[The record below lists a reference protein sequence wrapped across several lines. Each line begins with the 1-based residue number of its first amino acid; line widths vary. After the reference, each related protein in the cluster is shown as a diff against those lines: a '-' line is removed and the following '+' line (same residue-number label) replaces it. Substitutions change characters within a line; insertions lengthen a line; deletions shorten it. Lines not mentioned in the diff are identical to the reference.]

1 MSVFDQYKYIFDF
14 LEITENKKDIIL
26 NIELRIIYEELF
38 SERFEKFIYFK
49 NVLRIFGAKD
59 YKQNNDRGL
68 YCIKLK
74 E

>member
-1 MSVFDQYKYIFDF
+1 MSLEYKYKYIFDY
-14 LEITENKKDIIL
+14 LEITENRKDILL
-26 NIELRIIYEELF
+26 NNELRIIYEELF
-38 SERFEKFIYFK
+38 SEKIERFIHFK

-59 YKQNNDRGL
+59 YKQNNDRGF

>member
-1 MSVFDQYKYIFDF
+1 MSLEYKYKYIFDY
-14 LEITENKKDIIL
+14 LEITENRKDILL
-26 NIELRIIYEELF
+26 NNELRIIYEELF